1 MHMILLFLLL
11 MIEFA
16 YRRFKRF
23 EDNHTRMLSKY
34 SYHKLVNDVL
44 GLNIIKDNEWF
55 SRDLIIIQYIHLIV
69 NIFFNPQYLKSF

>member
-1 MHMILLFLLL
+1 MHLILLFILL

-44 GLNIIKDNEWF
+44 GLNIIKDDE
-55 SRDLIIIQYIHLIV
+55 
-69 NIFFNPQYLKSF
+69 